1 MPTIPAK
8 SRSPALPPRLLAAIR
23 AEQQASERLIGQVQ
37 LAVVL
42 TFGLLWAIAPSP
54 PSPAPSPV
62 PWALAGYLLVTL
74 TRLAW
79 TQRRRLPDWAAYLSI
94 VADFALLYGLIWS
107 FHVQYMQPPA
117 FSLKAPTLLYAFIFV
132 VLRVL
137 RVELRFVIAA
147 GAVAVA
153 GWAALVGLAIG
164 GNLHDAAITRDYV
177 HYLTANAVLLGGE
190 FDKLATML
198 TVTLILALAVAR
210 GQRLLVRATVESN
223 AAMQLSRFLPMAVAV
238 RIAAATERPPTGDGE
253 LAPATILFLDLEGFT
268 TLAEALPPPQL
279 IALLNE
285 VFEAVVAPIERH
297 GGVVDQFIGD
307 AVMATFNLPQPHAD
321 HAAAA
326 VAAALDIRTL
336 MATHRFGTGVRLAAR
351 IGINTGIVVG
361 GLVGAGERLAYTVY
375 GDAVNLAARLEPLN
389 KDYGTRVL
397 LSEATRLAAGEARFA
412 WRSVGEVRVRGRSVA
427 TPLYTVDAPEA
438 AAPADDAG

>member
-1 MPTIPAK
+1 MPTVPAK

-23 AEQQASERLIGQVQ
+23 AQQQAGERLIGQVQ

-42 TFGLLWAIAPSP
+42 TFGLLWVIAPSP

-74 TRLAW
+74 ARLAW
-79 TQRRRLPDWAAYLSI
+79 TRRRRLPDWAAYLSI

-223 AAMQLSRFLPMAVAV
+223 AAMQLARDPNQFDVLFTENMFGDILSDEMAVICGSLGMMSSASLGTGKNRFGKPFGLFEPAGGTAPDIAGKGVANPCAQVLSAALMLRYSFGQDALATKIEAAV
-238 RIAAATERPPTGDGE
+238 RKTVTGDGVR
-253 LAPATILFLDLEGFT
+253 TGD
-268 TLAEALPPPQL
+268 
-279 IALLNE
+279 IAFGKTP
-285 VFEAVVAPIERH
+285 VGTKAMA
-297 GGVVDQFIGD
+297 D
-307 AVMATFNLPQPHAD
+307 AI
-321 HAAAA
+321 
-326 VAAALDIRTL
+326 IR
-336 MATHRFGTGVRLAAR
+336 
-351 IGINTGIVVG
+351 
-361 GLVGAGERLAYTVY
+361 
-375 GDAVNLAARLEPLN
+375 NLA
-389 KDYGTRVL
+389 
-397 LSEATRLAAGEARFA
+397 
-412 WRSVGEVRVRGRSVA
+412 
-427 TPLYTVDAPEA
+427 
-438 AAPADDAG
+438 